1 VPFDEG
7 RGVIVAKLPSN
18 WQRDPLG
25 AFAPATPKA
34 ADGCM
39 SYSLLITRAEP
50 GEDTMER
57 PEPTAKSE
65 AHTLRVRYF
74 LLCTDDLTRK
84 LSISGK
90 AAAQPHH

>member
-1 VPFDEG
+1 MPFDEG
-7 RGVIVAKLPSN
+7 RGVIVAKLSSN
-18 WQRDPLG
+18 WQRDPG

-34 ADGCM
+34 ADGCV
-39 SYSLLITRAEP
+39 SYSLLIIRAEP

>member
-1 VPFDEG
+1 MPFDEG
-7 RGVIVAKLPSN
+7 RGVIVAKLSSN
-18 WQRDPLG
+18 WQRDPS

-34 ADGCM
+34 ADGCV
-39 SYSLLITRAEP
+39 SYSLLIIPAEP

>member
-1 VPFDEG
+1 MPFDEG

-57 PEPTAKSE
+57 PEPMAKSE